1 MPSSKRL
8 RSLMPPL
15 AIQVN
20 VNSTHGE
27 VGTATPRT
35 DSPPPLSPTLPEP
48 VKTPVHARFATSTLP
63 PPLPSPKP
71 IKVAAVPRYRTPS
84 RSRSLPVDAN
94 LPVPPASP
102 SSVAMPAPPPP
113 VAAAPAAPPLAFVA
127 AREPPRQELRPTPEP
142 QPALEDGPLFRA
154 HLASLERRATSLRSS
169 LKKLG
174 RALEASHA
182 ALQATLAAQ
191 ATVDEALDDMSAGA
205 GGLMSGSE
213 TLGGL
218 FERDLKA
225 ARELNR
231 RRIERDVDRGREMGE
246 RVKGAVDRIKGVEE
260 RRKAFEGESK
270 RYYEELAKYLGRGES
285 DTAKVAA
292 LDARQADR
300 AASFRQYR
308 GDYFSF
314 VEGLVAS
321 EEHAVETWLRT
332 WADVQDDE
340 LSKEPFT
347 GRPDRRMDA
356 REPVDEAIDHGAL
369 SDGAGSVTASA
380 SGMSAFSQATS
391 PSIPSTA
398 GNPTLPPVSHEDSDK
413 SHRRRRTSLP
423 HWGLGPAPHTAPA
436 GSDREREAGSDRKRD
451 RFKGFLKTSL
461 AHAQNSLS
469 SALPTSNSS
478 NVLFSPSADA
488 FSRSAPAASASAT
501 PPTSSSVTLAVPA
514 SMSAPYPSST
524 QPRKKEGFLYAT
536 EVGQKHSTSGDGGA
550 RYNRYWVV
558 LSEGQLVEYDR
569 WTDALSVHGT
579 PINLRYATARASKQ
593 AGERRF
599 CFEVLTPQ
607 LRRVFQATSEQEC
620 ADWVA
625 AISRSVESLLNGTSS
640 VRHFDSA
647 HLNGATSPYSHYNDF
662 GSSLSLATGST
673 SHPSPTSE
681 LPPLPTSPKHRLN
694 PFLSRHTSLGHS
706 RKGSASG
713 LSKKDKR
720 RSQQSPPV
728 PSLTIGEEEEA
739 PADRAF
745 FDTGSRRGAYA
756 LSEGSVATPLP
767 QRPLLD
773 GLGIPFP
780 SLPTPRATSSLS
792 PFSSNLAASHSSP
805 NLLLPRSR
813 STTSPSEGG
822 SDDVPSD
829 LDDLDCVSILS
840 VQDRAISDAVKGWAS
855 SANAESRTQEEREKE
870 LMESKFRN
878 AVRAARVAESE
889 ELGNQRCADCRARE
903 PRWASWSLGIVLCI
917 RCSGIH
923 RSLGT
928 HISKVRSIE
937 LDDWSDEQ
945 LALMES
951 IGNAH
956 SNAFFEAEMPPGTV
970 EALTDSTVAPFV
982 KQKYVEKRWIPVPSS
997 GGPSSSATFSS
1008 FASPSTPSLP
1018 NSSTFPPATSFA

>member
-1 MPSSKRL
+1 
-8 RSLMPPL
+8 MPPL

-20 VNSTHGE
+20 VNSSTHDGAD
-27 VGTATPRT
+27 TATPRT
-35 DSPPPLSPTLPEP
+35 DSPPPLDSPTLLLPEP

-102 SSVAMPAPPPP
+102 SSAVMPAPPPP
-113 VAAAPAAPPLAFVA
+113 VPAASAAPPPPFVA
-127 AREPPRQELRPTPEP
+127 GPEPPRQELPPTPEP
-142 QPALEDGPLFRA
+142 EPTLEDGPLFRA

-191 ATVDEALDDMSAGA
+191 ATVDEALDDLSAGA
-205 GGLMSGSE
+205 GGLVSGSE

-218 FERDLKA
+218 FERDLRA

-231 RRIERDVDRGREMGE
+231 RRIERDVDRGKEMGE

-285 DTAKVAA
+285 DTTKVAA

-300 AASFRQYR
+300 AASFRQHCV
-308 GDYFSF
+308 DYFSF

-332 WADVQDDE
+332 WANVKDDE
-340 LSKEPFT
+340 PSKEPLM
-347 GRPDRRMDA
+347 GRPDRRTDE
-356 REPVDEAIDHGAL
+356 REPVGEATDHDAL
-369 SDGAGSVTASA
+369 SDGAGSIAASA
-380 SGMSAFSQATS
+380 SGTSALSQATS

-398 GNPTLPPVSHEDSDK
+398 GNPTLPPASYEDPDK
-413 SHRRRRTSLP
+413 TRRRRRTSLP
-423 HWGLGPAPHTAPA
+423 HWGLGPAPYTATT
-436 GSDREREAGSDRKRD
+436 GSDREREAGGDRKRD
-451 RFKGFLKTSL
+451 RFKGFFKTSL

-478 NVLFSPSADA
+478 NVHSSPSADA

-501 PPTSSSVTLAVPA
+501 PTTNSSVTLAVPA
-514 SMSAPYPSST
+514 STSAPYPSST

-569 WTDALSVHGT
+569 WTDALTVHGT

-620 ADWVA
+620 ADWVV
-625 AISRSVESLLNGTSS
+625 AISKSVESLLNGTSS
-640 VRHFDSA
+640 VRHFDSS
-647 HLNGATSPYSHYNDF
+647 HLTDATSPYSHNHDF

-681 LPPLPTSPKHRLN
+681 LPPLPNSPKHRLN

-739 PADRAF
+739 PADRSF
-745 FDTGSRRGAYA
+745 FDAGSRRGVYA
-756 LSEGSVATPLP
+756 LSEGSVTP
-767 QRPLLD
+767 QRPFLE

-780 SLPTPRATSSLS
+780 SLPTSRATSSLA
-792 PFSSNLAASHSSP
+792 PFPSNLAASHSSP
-805 NLLLPRSR
+805 NLLIPRSR
-813 STTSPSEGG
+813 STTSPSDGG
-822 SDDVPSD
+822 SDDLPSD
-829 LDDLDCVSILS
+829 LDDLDSVSILS
-840 VQDRAISDAVKGWAS
+840 AQDRAIADAVKGWAS
-855 SANAESRTQEEREKE
+855 SANAESRAQEEQREKE
-870 LMESKFRN
+870 RTESKFRN

-889 ELGNQRCADCRARE
+889 ELGNQRCADCRASE

-970 EALTDSTVAPFV
+970 EALTDSTVAPFI
-982 KQKYVEKRWIPVPSS
+982 KQKYVEKRWIPVLSS
-997 GGPSSSATFSS
+997 GGPSSSATFPSS
-1008 FASPSTPSLP
+1008 ASPSPSLP